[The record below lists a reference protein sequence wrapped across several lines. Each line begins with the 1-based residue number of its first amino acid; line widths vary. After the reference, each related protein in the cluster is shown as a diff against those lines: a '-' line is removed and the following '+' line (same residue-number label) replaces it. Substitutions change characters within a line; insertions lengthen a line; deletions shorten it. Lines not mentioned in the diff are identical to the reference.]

1 MEYVNRPRNKK
12 RTVCFDMKLT
22 WLNIARMYNFEAEHY
37 GLSVSAA
44 FLLLHIDD
52 EGTQV
57 TQLAPLLG
65 MEASSMTRLLNNI
78 EANGWI
84 ERRRDN
90 SSDRRAVKIYLTE
103 TGKIARSVSKEKVKH
118 FNQLVAEKVGENG
131 LQTFFMVIDQINDL
145 ISNNNIFDENEQL
158 QLTAKSNNH

>member
-1 MEYVNRPRNKK
+1 MEYAKRPGNKK
-12 RTVCFDMKLT
+12 RTVCFDIKLT

-44 FLLLHIDD
+44 FLLLHVDD

-65 MEASSMTRLLNNI
+65 MEASSMTRLLNNV
-78 EANGWI
+78 ESNGWI

-90 SSDRRAVKIYLTE
+90 NADRRAVKIHLTE
-103 TGKIARSVSKEKVKH
+103 QGKMARSVAKEKVKH
-118 FNQLVAEKVGENG
+118 FNQLVADKVGDSD
-131 LQTFFMVIDQINDL
+131 LQVFFKVIDQIGDL
-145 ISNNNIFDENEQL
+145 IHHSPQL
-158 QLTAKSNNH
+158 ESQTEASISH

>member
-1 MEYVNRPRNKK
+1 MEYVDRPSRKK
-12 RTVCFDMKLT
+12 RTVCFDIKLT

-78 EANGWI
+78 ETNGWI

-103 TGKIARSVSKEKVKH
+103 SGKIARSVSKEKVKH
-118 FNQLVAEKVGENG
+118 FNQLVAEKVGESS
-131 LQTFFMVIDQINDL
+131 LQQFFQVIDQINDL
-145 ISNNNIFDENEQL
+145 IRNNNIFDTNEQL
-158 QLTAKSNNH
+158 QLTAKSTNL

>member
-1 MEYVNRPRNKK
+1 
-12 RTVCFDMKLT
+12 MKLT

-37 GLSVSAA
+37 GLTVSAA

-65 MEASSMTRLLNNI
+65 MEASSMTRLLNNT

-90 SSDRRAVKIYLTE
+90 QNDRRVVKIYLTD
-103 TGKIARSVSKEKVKH
+103 TGKIARAVAKEKVKR
-118 FNQLVAEKVGENG
+118 FNLLVGERLGDNG
-131 LQTFFMVIDQINDL
+131 VQQFFHLIDQINDL
-145 ISNNNIFDENEQL
+145 IRTTDIFNTDTNTVL
-158 QLTAKSNNH
+158 AKTSQP

>member
-1 MEYVNRPRNKK
+1 MEYIDRPSRKK

-78 EANGWI
+78 ETNGWI

-90 SSDRRAVKIYLTE
+90 SNDRRAVKIYLTD

-118 FNQLVAEKVGENG
+118 FNQLVADKVGETN
-131 LQTFFMVIDQINDL
+131 LALFFKVIDQINEL
-145 ISNNNIFDENEQL
+145 IL
-158 QLTAKSNNH
+158 NNHIFEEKQNISLQA

>member
-1 MEYVNRPRNKK
+1 MEYVNRPSHKK

-118 FNQLVAEKVGENG
+118 FNQLVAEKVGESG
-131 LQTFFMVIDQINDL
+131 LQAFFLVIDQINDL
-145 ISNNNIFDENEQL
+145 IRNNSIFNDNDQL
-158 QLTAKSNNH
+158 ILSAKSNNH